1 MIFCDLNALHS
12 IFKRKHVL
20 VHFSDDVFIESE
32 VHKFLL
38 LCKRFSSGK
47 NEIYIFYLIGN
58 SSTCVDKY
66 KFVKL
71 RTVIIS
77 DLNGRSYLLNVCR
90 SRCIKIGDSLY
101 GMWKIGNAAHLL
113 LILIRYI
120 DENSVK
126 NDLLSEVLLCFFFV
140 CYSFDKLS

>member
-1 MIFCDLNALHS
+1 MIFCDFHALHS

-20 VHFSDDVFIESE
+20 VHFRDDVFIESE
-32 VHKFLL
+32 VRKFLL

-47 NEIYIFYLIGN
+47 NEIYFFNLIGN

-77 DLNGRSYLLNVCR
+77 DLVGRSYLLNVCR
-90 SRCIKIGDSLY
+90 SRCSKMRDSLY
-101 GMWKIGNAAHLL
+101 GMRKIGNAAHLL
-113 LILIRYI
+113 LILNQYN

-126 NDLLSEVLLCFFFV
+126 NDLLSEVLLWVFFV
-140 CYSFDKLS
+140 CVLFLR